1 LNGATVLEGIPLF
14 SGLGQEEL
22 EQVER
27 QAVRKRYRANTV
39 FIEQG
44 DDANNLYFLIQGRV
58 KILIAGDDGKEIILG
73 EKGPGSYVGE
83 LALLGEGKRTASV
96 QTLEDSQFLVLSRQ
110 SFESLLR
117 TRPDIALS
125 LLHDL
130 AKKVRSLSD
139 DLSDFALLDVYG
151 RMTKLLRNAAIEEG
165 ARLITP
171 PLTHQDI
178 ADRIGASRE
187 MVSKILKDLRA
198 GGYVDV
204 IKKRII
210 LRKDLPAKW

>member
-1 LNGATVLEGIPLF
+1 MVLERIPLF

-83 LALLGEGKRTASV
+83 LALLGEGIRTASV
-96 QTLEDSQFLVLSRQ
+96 QTLEDCQFLVLSRQ

-151 RMTKLLRNAAIEEG
+151 RMSKLLRNAAVEEG
-165 ARLITP
+165 AQLITP